1 MLKITWNQIVHIPIN
16 ISKIPEI
23 IDHIKSEHFICF
35 FIFFPIVMP
44 RFRKINWKRLMN
56 IGNIMYVVPIK
67 LELIPIPKQSNDSAN
82 PKKIDSCG
90 TNK

>member
-1 MLKITWNQIVHIPIN
+1 
-16 ISKIPEI
+16 
-23 IDHIKSEHFICF
+23 
-35 FIFFPIVMP
+35 
-44 RFRKINWKRLMN
+44 MN

-90 TNK
+90 SIKLDLLKS